1 MFFPY
6 SVIKCTYVFI
16 EVVLIMKEFFKK
28 YKHGLFFLY
37 MFIYFPWFGYVERTV
52 TTEFHEIY
60 MPLDDKIPFVE
71 AFIVP
76 YLLWFVY
83 VAAFAII
90 LFFKDSGEFTR
101 LCIFLGVGMTVFLI
115 VSTVY
120 PNGHYLRPE
129 VVGNESLL
137 APLVSTLY
145 SADTS
150 TNIMPSIHTY
160 NSLAIGLAVIYS
172 KHLKHLWV
180 QIPSFI
186 LMVLIILSTVFLK
199 QHSVWD
205 VIGAFLLAFPMWLL
219 LYSPAKIKCKQKNSE
234 CCA

>member
-1 MFFPY
+1 
-6 SVIKCTYVFI
+6 
-16 EVVLIMKEFFKK
+16 MKAFFKK

-52 TTEFHEIY
+52 TTDFHEIY
-60 MPLDDKIPFVE
+60 MPLDDMIPFVE
-71 AFIVP
+71 VFIIP

-90 LFFKDSGEFTR
+90 FFLKDSGEFTR
-101 LCIFLGVGMTVFLI
+101 LCVFLGVGMTVFLI
-115 VSTVY
+115 VSTVW

-129 VVGNESLL
+129 MSGNESLL
-137 APLVSTLY
+137 SPLISHLY
-145 SADTS
+145 ATDTS
-150 TNIMPSIHTY
+150 TNIMPSIHVY
-160 NSLAIGLAVIYS
+160 NSLAIGLAIIHS
-172 KHLKHLWV
+172 KHFKKAWI

-205 VIGAFLLAFPMWLL
+205 VIGAFILAFPMWIL
-219 LYSPAKIKCKQKNSE
+219 LYSPIRLLNHKRIP
-234 CCA
+234 